1 MRLIDTHAHL
11 DFDAFAADRDALI
24 ATLDRHDIGVLN
36 PATDEE
42 SVAAIDRLTRA
53 YPNVWGAVGLHPTEI
68 TNDVLLRLPEML
80 RSWALLL
87 DRNPKLVAVGE
98 IGLDYY
104 HQKDSAAIQKA
115 ALRSMLTF
123 AQERNLPVI
132 FHCRD
137 AYGDLI
143 TLLGN
148 YPKIRGVIHCFGGS
162 SAQAEQ
168 FLDLGLFLSFTCNVT
183 YPKNAELR
191 ATIAALPLD
200 RLMVETDAPFLAPHE
215 LRGQRNDPTNLAR
228 VIEVIAAEQKIDA
241 ERVAQQT
248 TANAKKMF
256 TIET

>member
-87 DRNPKLVAVGE
+87 DRNPKLIAVGE

-228 VIEVIAAEQKIDA
+228 VIEVIAAEQKIEA